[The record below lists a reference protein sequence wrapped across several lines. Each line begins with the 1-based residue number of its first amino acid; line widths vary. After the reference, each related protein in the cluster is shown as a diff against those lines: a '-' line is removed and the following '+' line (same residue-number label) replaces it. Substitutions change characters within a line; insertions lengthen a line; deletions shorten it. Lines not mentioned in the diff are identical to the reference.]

1 MAEQDKP
8 KHSEFGADSSPD
20 NNADS
25 GMMDRIKTGAFER
38 NVALTRMGVG
48 AGAKIAGH
56 TVRNFFR
63 RGDSK
68 DEANRNFYRAQAKEL
83 ADELG
88 RLKGSV
94 MKAGQMLSLYGQY
107 FLPEEAV
114 EVLASL
120 QDNTPSVSWSFVE
133 PQLIAALGE
142 EIISK
147 LEINRRPIAAASL
160 GQAHLATIKATGEQV
175 VVKIQYP
182 GVANAIDT
190 DIRTLSRLI
199 SATRLAPKALDLTDV
214 FNELRD
220 MLVREC
226 DYVQE
231 RAFTETFHARLE
243 GDSRFIVPKVYPEF
257 CAQRVL
263 TTRYEPGY
271 SVSSKEVQAL
281 SQSRRNALAKAF
293 AELFVTEFFDW
304 QLVQTD
310 PHFGNYRV
318 RIDPEGENDQI
329 VTLDF
334 GATRTFESSFVESY
348 GRIVRGSLQF
358 DRKEIAQGVLEIGL
372 MNEDTPQSVLEGFG
386 DLTELIVE
394 PFRKPFDPK
403 VPDRL
408 YTPGGAYRFGDTDLP
423 ARVGQTAALKMMSK
437 HFKIPPQE
445 IIFLHRRI
453 GGVLVTL
460 KTLRAELRLH
470 ELLKPHLDLN

>member
-1 MAEQDKP
+1 MAKPTKPTDQD
-8 KHSEFGADSSPD
+8 SEL
-20 NNADS
+20 
-25 GMMDRIKTGAFER
+25 DRIKTGAFER
-38 NVALTRMGVG
+38 NVALTKMGVG
-48 AGAKIAGH
+48 AGAKIASH
-56 TVRNFFR
+56 TVRNLFR
-63 RGDSK
+63 RGESK
-68 DEANRNFYRAQAKEL
+68 DQANRDFYRQQAREL

-120 QDNTPSVSWSFVE
+120 QDNTPAVSWSFVE
-133 PQLIAALGE
+133 PQLIQALGHGV
-142 EIISK
+142 IQK
-147 LEINRRPIAAASL
+147 LHIERKPIAAASL
-160 GQAHLATIKATGEQV
+160 GQAHKATVKATGETV

-182 GVANAIDT
+182 GVADAIDT

-199 SATRLAPKALDLTDV
+199 AATRMAPKALDLTPV
-214 FNELRD
+214 FHELRD

-231 RAFTETFHARLE
+231 KAFTDTFSQQLAT
-243 GDSRFIVPKVYPEF
+243 DARFIVPKVYPEF

-271 SVSSKEVQAL
+271 SVSSPQVQAL
-281 SQSRRNALAKAF
+281 SQARRNKLAQAF
-293 AELFVTEFFDW
+293 VDLFVTEFFDW
-304 QLVQTD
+304 KLVQTD
-310 PHFGNYRV
+310 PHFGNYRI
-318 RIDPEGENDQI
+318 RIDPAGEHDQI

-334 GATRTFESSFVESY
+334 GATRPFEPQFVDSY
-348 GRIVRGSLQF
+348 AKIVRGSLLR
-358 DRKEIAQGVLEIGL
+358 DRAEIAEGVLEIGL
-372 MNEDTPQSVLEGFG
+372 MDANTPQSVLEGFG

-394 PFRKPFDPK
+394 PFRKPFSPG
-403 VPDRL
+403 VPEHL
-408 YTPGGAYRFGDTDLP
+408 YTPGGAYCFGPSDLP

-460 KTLRAELRLH
+460 RTLRAELRLH
-470 ELLKPHLDLN
+470 ELLKPYLKLPD

>member
-1 MAEQDKP
+1 MADHDKP
-8 KHSEFGADSSPD
+8 LQPGNTQDPD
-20 NNADS
+20 AL
-25 GMMDRIKTGAFER
+25 DRIKTGAFER

-56 TVRNFFR
+56 TMRNLFR
-63 RGDSK
+63 RGESK
-68 DEANRNFYRAQAKEL
+68 EEANRNFYRAQAKEL

-114 EVLASL
+114 EVLATL
-120 QDNTPSVSWSFVE
+120 QDNTPAVSWSFVE
-133 PQLIAALGE
+133 PQLLDALGAKAVAQLD
-142 EIISK
+142 IQ
-147 LEINRRPIAAASL
+147 RRPIAAASL
-160 GQAHLATIKATGEQV
+160 GQAHLATVKATGEQV

-182 GVANAIDT
+182 GVASAIDT

-199 SATRLAPKALDLTDV
+199 AATRLAPKALDLTDV

-220 MLVREC
+220 MLIREC
-226 DYVQE
+226 DYRQE
-231 RAFTETFHARLE
+231 RQFTELFTERLA
-243 GDSRFIVPKVYPEF
+243 GDVRFIVPKVYPAF

-271 SVSSKEVQAL
+271 SVASPEVQAL
-281 SQSRRNALAKAF
+281 SQQRRNKLAQAF
-293 AELFVTEFFDW
+293 AQLFVTEFFQW
-304 QLVQTD
+304 KLVQTD
-310 PHFGNYRV
+310 PHFGNYKV

-334 GATRTFESSFVESY
+334 GATREFEPDFVENY
-348 GRIVRGSLQF
+348 GRIVRGSLQGN
-358 DRKEIAQGVLEIGL
+358 RKEVAQGVLDIGL
-372 MNEDTPQSVLEGFG
+372 MDRSTPQAFLEGFA

-394 PFRKPFDPK
+394 PFRKPFDPR
-403 VPDRL
+403 VDASL

-423 ARVGQTAALKMMSK
+423 ARVGQTAAVKMMSK

-470 ELLKPHLDLN
+470 ELLKPHLNLD

>member
-1 MAEQDKP
+1 MSEQDKP
-8 KHSEFGADSSPD
+8 DNSEDSTL
-20 NNADS
+20 
-25 GMMDRIKTGAFER
+25 DRIKTGAFER

-63 RGDSK
+63 RGESK
-68 DEANRNFYRAQAKEL
+68 DEANRNFYHTQAKEL

-114 EVLASL
+114 EVLATL
-120 QDNTPSVSWSFVE
+120 QDNTPAVSWSFVE
-133 PQLIAALGE
+133 PQLIDALGE
-142 EIISK
+142 ATIEK
-147 LEINRRPIAAASL
+147 LDINRKPIAAASL
-160 GQAHLATIKATGEQV
+160 GQAHLATVRATGEQV

-182 GVANAIDT
+182 GVASAIDT

-199 SATRLAPKALDLTDV
+199 SATRLAPKALDLTHV

-231 RAFTETFHARLE
+231 RAFTETFYHRLV

-257 CAQRVL
+257 SAQRVL
-263 TTRYEPGY
+263 TTRYEPGV

-281 SQSRRNALAKAF
+281 SQSRRNALAQAF

-304 QLVQTD
+304 HLVQTD

-318 RIDPEGENDQI
+318 RIDPNGENDQI
-329 VTLDF
+329 ITLDF
-334 GATRTFESSFVESY
+334 GATRPFESSFVNNY
-348 GRIVRGSLQF
+348 GRIVQGSLQGN
-358 DRKEIAQGVLEIGL
+358 RKEIAQGVLDIGL
-372 MNEDTPQSVLEGFG
+372 MNSDTPQSFLEGFG

-423 ARVGQTAALKMMSK
+423 ARVGQTAGLKMMSK

-460 KTLRAELRLH
+460 KTLGAELRLH
-470 ELLKPHLDLN
+470 ALLKPYLDLS

>member
-1 MAEQDKP
+1 MAEQDKSDNVEANA
-8 KHSEFGADSSPD
+8 KAD
-20 NNADS
+20 ADGS
-25 GMMDRIKTGAFER
+25 TMDRIKTGAFER

-48 AGAKIAGH
+48 AGAKIASH

-114 EVLASL
+114 EVLATL
-120 QDNTPSVSWSFVE
+120 QDNTPAVSWSFVE
-133 PQLIAALGE
+133 PQLIDALGE
-142 EIISK
+142 KTIAK
-147 LEINRRPIAAASL
+147 LDIQRKPIAAASL

-231 RAFTETFHARLE
+231 REFTETFYDRLA
-243 GDSRFIVPKVYPEF
+243 DNPRFIVPKVYPEF

-281 SQSRRNALAKAF
+281 SQKRRNALAQSF
-293 AELFVTEFFDW
+293 ATANGTSNGTPVSVVYNDSVGGAKSW
-304 QLVQTD
+304 QFAVSPST
-310 PHFGNYRV
+310 GV
-318 RIDPEGENDQI
+318 A
-329 VTLDF
+329 DF
-334 GATRTFESSFVESY
+334 GLDNALCQRALVTGASSGIGEASANSLLAAGYTVY
-348 GRIVRGSLQF
+348 GTSRRGAQAGQLQFLRRFAPASVLDNGIRKSLQL
-358 DRKEIAQGVLEIGL
+358 DTH
-372 MNEDTPQSVLEGFG
+372 EDSV
-386 DLTELIVE
+386 
-394 PFRKPFDPK
+394 
-403 VPDRL
+403 
-408 YTPGGAYRFGDTDLP
+408 
-423 ARVGQTAALKMMSK
+423 
-437 HFKIPPQE
+437 
-445 IIFLHRRI
+445 
-453 GGVLVTL
+453 
-460 KTLRAELRLH
+460 
-470 ELLKPHLDLN
+470 

>member
-8 KHSEFGADSSPD
+8 DNSEGSAEDST
-20 NNADS
+20 
-25 GMMDRIKTGAFER
+25 MDRIKTGAFER

-56 TVRNFFR
+56 TVRNLFR
-63 RGDSK
+63 RGESK

-114 EVLASL
+114 EVLATL
-120 QDNTPSVSWSFVE
+120 QDNTPAVSWSFVE
-133 PQLIAALGE
+133 PQLIDALGE
-142 EIISK
+142 KTIAK
-147 LEINRRPIAAASL
+147 LDIQRKPIAAASL

-231 RAFTETFHARLE
+231 REFTEIFHDRLQ

-263 TTRYEPGY
+263 TTRYEPGF

-281 SQSRRNALAKAF
+281 SQSRRNALAKSF

-304 QLVQTD
+304 KLVQTD

-318 RIDPEGENDQI
+318 RIDPNGENDQI

-334 GATRTFESSFVESY
+334 GATRPFDTSFVANY
-348 GRIVRGSLQF
+348 GRIVRGSLQA
-358 DRKEIAQGVLEIGL
+358 DRQEVARGVLDIGL
-372 MNEDTPQSVLEGFG
+372 MDANTPQSFLEGFG

-394 PFRKPFDPK
+394 PFRKPFDPM

-408 YTPGGAYRFGDTDLP
+408 YTSAVP
-423 ARVGQTAALKMMSK
+423 
-437 HFKIPPQE
+437 I
-445 IIFLHRRI
+445 
-453 GGVLVTL
+453 VLVTRICPPAWD
-460 KTLRAELRLH
+460 KQRH
-470 ELLKPHLDLN
+470 

>member
-8 KHSEFGADSSPD
+8 D
-20 NNADS
+20 NSDDNTL
-25 GMMDRIKTGAFER
+25 DRIKTGAFER

-48 AGAKIAGH
+48 AGAKIASH
-56 TVRNFFR
+56 TVRNLFR
-63 RGDSK
+63 RGESR
-68 DEANRNFYRAQAKEL
+68 DEANRNFYRAQAREL

-120 QDNTPSVSWSFVE
+120 QDNTPAVAWSFVE
-133 PQLIAALGE
+133 PQLIDALGE
-142 EIISK
+142 RTVAK
-147 LEINRRPIAAASL
+147 LDIQRKPIAAASL

-182 GVANAIDT
+182 GVASAIDT

-226 DYVQE
+226 DYLQE
-231 RAFTETFHARLE
+231 RRFTETFHERLS
-243 GDSRFIVPKVYPEF
+243 GNPRFIVPKVYPEF

-271 SVSSKEVQAL
+271 SVASKEVQGL
-281 SQSRRNALAKAF
+281 SQARRNALANAF

-304 QLVQTD
+304 KLVQTD

-318 RIDPEGENDQI
+318 CIDPEGENDQI

-334 GATRTFESSFVESY
+334 GATRNFQTGFVESY
-348 GRIVRGSLQF
+348 GRIVRGSLQGN
-358 DRKEIAQGVLEIGL
+358 RKEVAQGVLEIGL
-372 MNEDTPQSVLEGFG
+372 MSEDTPRDFLEGFA

-394 PFRKPFDPK
+394 PFRKPFDPL
-403 VPDRL
+403 VAERL

-423 ARVGQTAALKMMSK
+423 ARVGQTAALKMMSR

-470 ELLKPHLDLN
+470 ALLKPHLDLN

>member
-1 MAEQDKP
+1 MADHDKP
-8 KHSEFGADSSPD
+8 DHDDEAL
-20 NNADS
+20 
-25 GMMDRIKTGAFER
+25 DRIKTGAFER
-38 NVALTRMGVG
+38 NLALTKMGVG

-63 RGDSK
+63 RGESK
-68 DEANRNFYRAQAKEL
+68 DEANRNFYREQAREL

-120 QDNTPSVSWSFVE
+120 QDNTPAVAWSFVE
-133 PQLIAALGE
+133 PQLIQALGHSTLRN
-142 EIISK
+142 IDIQRK
-147 LEINRRPIAAASL
+147 PIAAASL
-160 GQAHLATIKATGEQV
+160 GQAHRARIKATGEEV

-182 GVANAIDT
+182 GVASAIDT
-190 DIRTLSRLI
+190 DIKTLSRLI
-199 SATRLAPKALDLTDV
+199 SATRLAPKALDLSGV
-214 FNELRD
+214 FHELRE

-226 DYVQE
+226 DYLQE
-231 RAFTETFHARLE
+231 RAFTEMFTAKLAQ
-243 GDSRFIVPKVYPEF
+243 DSRFVVPKIYPEF
-257 CAQRVL
+257 CAERVL

-271 SVSSKEVQAL
+271 SVAAPEVQAL
-281 SQSRRNALAKAF
+281 SQARRNALGKAF
-293 AELFVTEFFDW
+293 VDLFVTEFFEW
-304 QLVQTD
+304 KMVQTD

-334 GATRTFESSFVESY
+334 GATRYFEQPFVDSY
-348 GRIVRGSLQF
+348 AKIVRGSLLA
-358 DRKEIAQGVLEIGL
+358 DRPQIAEGVLEIGL
-372 MNEDTPQSVLEGFG
+372 MDRGTPKAVLEGFG

-394 PFRKPFDPK
+394 PFRKPFDPR
-403 VPDRL
+403 VPENL
-408 YTPGGAYRFGDTDLP
+408 YTPGGAYRFAASDLP
-423 ARVGQTAALKMMSK
+423 VRVGQTAALKMMSK

-460 KTLRAELRLH
+460 RTLRAELRLH
-470 ELLKPHLDLN
+470 ELLKPHLNLAD

>member
-1 MAEQDKP
+1 MAKQDKP
-8 KHSEFGADSSPD
+8 D
-20 NNADS
+20 NSNDNTL
-25 GMMDRIKTGAFER
+25 DRIKTGALER

-63 RGDSK
+63 SGESRN
-68 DEANRNFYRAQAKEL
+68 EANRNFYKAQAKEL

-114 EVLASL
+114 EVLATL
-120 QDNTPSVSWSFVE
+120 QDNTPAVSWSFVE
-133 PQLIAALGE
+133 PQLIDALGE
-142 EIISK
+142 QTIAK
-147 LEINRRPIAAASL
+147 LDIQRKPIAAASL

-182 GVANAIDT
+182 GVASAIDS
-190 DIRTLSRLI
+190 DIRTLSRLVY
-199 SATRLAPKALDLTDV
+199 ATRLAPKALDLSHV
-214 FNELRD
+214 FSELRD
-220 MLVREC
+220 MLAREC

-231 RAFTETFHARLE
+231 REFTETFHARLS
-243 GDSRFIVPKVYPEF
+243 GDSRFIVPKVYPQF

-271 SVSSKEVQAL
+271 SVSSREVQAL
-281 SQSRRNALAKAF
+281 SQSRRNVLAQAF

-304 QLVQTD
+304 NLVQTD

-318 RIDPEGENDQI
+318 RIDPQGENDQI
-329 VTLDF
+329 VVLDF
-334 GATRTFESSFVESY
+334 GATRSFPSVFVESY
-348 GRIVRGSLQF
+348 ARIVRGSLNAN
-358 DRKEIAQGVLEIGL
+358 RREIAQGVLEIGL
-372 MNEDTPQSVLEGFG
+372 MNDSTPQALLEGFG

-394 PFRKPFDPK
+394 PFRKPFDPR
-403 VPDRL
+403 VPERL
-408 YTPGGAYRFGDTDLP
+408 YTPGGAYCFGVTDLP

-460 KTLRAELRLH
+460 RTLRAELRLH
-470 ELLKPHLDLN
+470 DLLTPYLSLD

>member
-1 MAEQDKP
+1 MADQDN
-8 KHSEFGADSSPD
+8 PD
-20 NNADS
+20 NS
-25 GMMDRIKTGAFER
+25 GNQPDENTLDRIKTGAFER

-56 TVRNFFR
+56 TMRNFFR
-63 RGDSK
+63 RGESK
-68 DEANRNFYRAQAKEL
+68 DEANRNFYRTQAKEL

-120 QDNTPSVSWSFVE
+120 QDNTPAVSWSFVE
-133 PQLIAALGE
+133 PQLIDALGE
-142 EIISK
+142 EKIAK
-147 LEINRRPIAAASL
+147 LEINRKPIAAASL
-160 GQAHLATIKATGEQV
+160 GQAHLATIKATGEKV

-182 GVANAIDT
+182 GVANAIDS
-190 DIRTLSRLI
+190 DVRTLSRLI
-199 SATRLAPKALDLTDV
+199 SATRLAPKALDLTGV
-214 FNELRD
+214 FKELRD
-220 MLVREC
+220 MLAREC
-226 DYVQE
+226 DYLQE
-231 RAFTETFHARLE
+231 RKFTETFHSRLA
-243 GDSRFIVPKVYPEF
+243 DNPRFIVPKVYGEF

-281 SQSRRNALAKAF
+281 SQSRRNALAKSF
-293 AELFVTEFFDW
+293 AELFVTELFDW
-304 QLVQTD
+304 NLVQTD

-334 GATRTFESSFVESY
+334 GATRPFEPSFVESY
-348 GRIVRGSLQF
+348 GRIVRGSLLG
-358 DRKEIAQGVLEIGL
+358 DRKEISQGVLEIGL
-372 MNEDTPQSVLEGFG
+372 MDSDTPRAVLEGFG
-386 DLTELIVE
+386 ELTELIVE

-403 VPDRL
+403 VADRL

-423 ARVGQTAALKMMSK
+423 ARVGHIAAQKIMSK

-445 IIFLHRRI
+445 IVFLHRRI

-470 ELLKPHLDLN
+470 ELLKPHLGLS

>member
-1 MAEQDKP
+1 MAEQDKSDNVEANA
-8 KHSEFGADSSPD
+8 KAD
-20 NNADS
+20 ADGS
-25 GMMDRIKTGAFER
+25 TMDRIKTGAFER

-48 AGAKIAGH
+48 AGAKIASH

-114 EVLASL
+114 EVLATL
-120 QDNTPSVSWSFVE
+120 QDNTPAVSWSFVE
-133 PQLIAALGE
+133 PQLIDALGE
-142 EIISK
+142 KTIAK
-147 LEINRRPIAAASL
+147 LDIQRKPIAAASL

-226 DYVQE
+226 DYLQE
-231 RAFTETFHARLE
+231 REFTETFHDRLANN
-243 GDSRFIVPKVYPEF
+243 SRFIVPKVYPEF

-281 SQSRRNALAKAF
+281 SQSRRNALAKSF

-304 QLVQTD
+304 NLVQTD

-318 RIDPEGENDQI
+318 RIDSQGENDQI

-334 GATRTFESSFVESY
+334 GATRPFDKSFVESY
-348 GRIVRGSLQF
+348 GRIVRGSLQA
-358 DRKEIAQGVLEIGL
+358 DRREVAQGVLEIGL
-372 MNEDTPQSVLEGFG
+372 MDASTPQSFLEGFG

-394 PFRKPFDPK
+394 PFRKPFDPM

-470 ELLKPHLDLN
+470 ELLKPYLGLS

>member
-1 MAEQDKP
+1 MAAQDKP
-8 KHSEFGADSSPD
+8 EDQND
-20 NNADS
+20 DTL
-25 GMMDRIKTGAFER
+25 DRIKTGAFER
-38 NVALTRMGVG
+38 NLALTRMGVG

-56 TVRNFFR
+56 AMRNLFR
-63 RGDSK
+63 SSADK
-68 DEANRNFYRAQAKEL
+68 DTANRNFYRAQAREL

-114 EVLASL
+114 EVLATL
-120 QDNTPSVSWSFVE
+120 QDNTPAVSWSFVE
-133 PQLIAALGE
+133 PQLLDSLGE
-142 EIISK
+142 EA
-147 LEINRRPIAAASL
+147 LRALDINRKPIAAASL
-160 GQAHLATIKATGEQV
+160 GQAHLATIRKTGEQV

-182 GVANAIDT
+182 GVANAIDS
-190 DIRTLSRLI
+190 DIATLSRLVA
-199 SATRLAPKALDLTDV
+199 ATRLAPNALDLTDV
-214 FNELRD
+214 FSELRD

-231 RAFTETFHARLE
+231 RGFTEAFQSRLE
-243 GDSRFIVPKVYPEF
+243 GNSRFVVPRVYPEF

-263 TTRYEPGY
+263 TTRYEPGF
-271 SVSSKEVQAL
+271 SVASPEVQAL
-281 SQSRRNALAKAF
+281 SQARRNALGKAF
-293 AELFVTEFFDW
+293 VDLFVTEFFDW
-304 QLVQTD
+304 KLVQTD

-318 RIDPEGENDQI
+318 RIDQAGENDQI

-334 GATRTFESSFVESY
+334 GATRTFEASFVESY
-348 GRIVRGSLQF
+348 SRIVRGSLQHN
-358 DRKEIAQGVLEIGL
+358 RREVAQGVLEIGL
-372 MNEDTPQSVLEGFG
+372 MNSGTPASVLEGFA

-394 PFRKPFDPK
+394 PFRKPFDAV
-403 VPDRL
+403 VPPGL

-423 ARVGQTAALKMMSK
+423 VRVGQTAALKMMSR

-453 GGVLVTL
+453 VGVLVTL

-470 ELLKPHLDLN
+470 ELLKPYLGLD

>member
-1 MAEQDKP
+1 M
-8 KHSEFGADSSPD
+8 ADSKKNKPEDAAD
-20 NNADS
+20 NTLE
-25 GMMDRIKTGAFER
+25 RIKTGAFER

-56 TVRNFFR
+56 TVRNLFR
-63 RGDSK
+63 SGQSK
-68 DEANRNFYRAQAKEL
+68 EDANRAFYRAQAKEL

-107 FLPEEAV
+107 FLPPEAV

-120 QDNTPSVSWSFVE
+120 QDNTPAVAWSFVE
-133 PQLIAALGE
+133 PQLQDALGP
-142 EIISK
+142 STLAK
-147 LEINRRPIAAASL
+147 LDINTTPIAAASL

-190 DIRTLSRLI
+190 DIKTLSRLI
-199 SATRLAPKALDLTDV
+199 AATRLAPKALDLSGV
-214 FNELRD
+214 FNELRE

-226 DYVQE
+226 DYQQE
-231 RAFTETFHARLE
+231 RAFTETFAQRLA
-243 GDSRFIVPKVYPEF
+243 GDPRFIVPAVYPEF

-271 SVSSKEVQAL
+271 SVASKEVQAL
-281 SQSRRNALAKAF
+281 SQTRRNALARAF

-304 QLVQTD
+304 RLVQTD
-310 PHFGNYRV
+310 PHFGNYRI
-318 RIDPEGENDQI
+318 RIDPHGDKDQI
-329 VTLDF
+329 VALDF
-334 GATRTFESSFVESY
+334 GATRTFESSFVENY
-348 GRIVRGSLQF
+348 GRIVRGSLLAE
-358 DRKEIAQGVLEIGL
+358 RSEIAQGVLDIGL
-372 MNEDTPQSVLEGFG
+372 MNTDTPRNVLEGFG

-403 VPDRL
+403 VPEHL
-408 YTPGGAYRFGDTDLP
+408 YTPGGAYRFGHTDLP

-460 KTLRAELRLH
+460 RTLRAELRLH
-470 ELLKPHLDLN
+470 DLLRPYLNLE

>member
-1 MAEQDKP
+1 MAKP
-8 KHSEFGADSSPD
+8 PKPDASDSEL
-20 NNADS
+20 
-25 GMMDRIKTGAFER
+25 DRIKTGAFER
-38 NVALTRMGVG
+38 NVALTKMGVG
-48 AGAKIAGH
+48 AGAKIASH
-56 TVRNFFR
+56 TVRNLFR
-63 RGDSK
+63 RGESK
-68 DEANRNFYRAQAKEL
+68 DQANRDFYRQQAREL

-120 QDNTPSVSWSFVE
+120 QDNTPAVSWSFVE
-133 PQLIAALGE
+133 PQLIQALGHGA
-142 EIISK
+142 IQK
-147 LEINRRPIAAASL
+147 LHIERKPIAAASL
-160 GQAHLATIKATGEQV
+160 GQAHKATIKATGETV

-182 GVANAIDT
+182 GVADAIDT

-199 SATRLAPKALDLTDV
+199 SATRMAPKALDLTPV
-214 FNELRD
+214 FHELRD

-231 RAFTETFHARLE
+231 KAFTETFSEKLAS
-243 GDSRFIVPKVYPEF
+243 DPRFIVPKVYPEF

-271 SVSSKEVQAL
+271 SVSSPEVQAL
-281 SQSRRNALAKAF
+281 SQARRNKLAKAF
-293 AELFVTEFFDW
+293 VDLFVTEFFDW
-304 QLVQTD
+304 KLVQTD

-318 RIDPEGENDQI
+318 RIDAEGDNDQV

-334 GATRTFESSFVESY
+334 GATRPFEARFVDSY
-348 GRIVRGSLQF
+348 AKIVRGSLM
-358 DRKEIAQGVLEIGL
+358 RNRAEIAEGVLEIGL
-372 MNEDTPQSVLEGFG
+372 MDPDTPRSVLEGFG

-394 PFRKPFDPK
+394 PFRKPFSPG
-403 VPDRL
+403 VPERL
-408 YTPGGAYRFGDTDLP
+408 YTPGGAYCFGPSDLP

-460 KTLRAELRLH
+460 RTLRAELRLH
-470 ELLKPHLDLN
+470 ELLKPYLNLPD